1 MSIHSSNQVNTLKNV
16 NPVICQIIQDFVI
29 DTKKLLKD
37 NIISEYLF
45 GSYAVNTEE
54 TSSDIDILIIVKQST
69 PELQWQMGGLASEY
83 SLKYDICVS
92 PILQD
97 ENVWNKNQKYHTLF
111 YTEITEHG
119 IPL

>member
-1 MSIHSSNQVNTLKNV
+1 MSVHSSKQIKTLKNV
-16 NPVICQIIQDFVI
+16 NPVISQIIRDFVR

-45 GSYAVNTEE
+45 GSYAVNAEKA
-54 TSSDIDILIIVKQST
+54 SSDIDILIIVKHST

-83 SLKYDICVS
+83 SLKYDVCVS

-97 ENVWNKNQKYHTLF
+97 ETVWNKNQKYRTLF
-111 YTEITEHG
+111 YKEITGHG
-119 IPL
+119 ILL